1 MCLLHN
7 SILRGYNSIYN
18 QANGIQEADKADFI
32 GYSQAWF
39 KFVKSHHD
47 DEEVSLFPKIED
59 LLKDKDVFAGTHK
72 EHESFLGGLGEFNKY
87 LSSLSSPSDFSGT
100 KLQEIM
106 KTFEGAFQNHFHSEI
121 RTIANLADHPNAPKE
136 GTPEAANASLTFKT
150 WGKSTVTK
158 AGTADVVPF
167 FLLNLD
173 RTAEEG
179 MWANWPP
186 MPAPI
191 KWGLINIAGAWHW
204 GWWKF
209 ASCDASGHPRELY
222 ALQTVQLED
231 KPKAE
236 L

>member
-1 MCLLHN
+1 M
-7 SILRGYNSIYN
+7 
-18 QANGIQEADKADFI
+18 
-32 GYSQAWF
+32 
-39 KFVKSHHD
+39 
-47 DEEVSLFPKIED
+47 
-59 LLKDKDVFAGTHK
+59 
-72 EHESFLGGLGEFNKY
+72 
-87 LSSLSSPSDFSGT
+87 SSPSDFSGA
-100 KLQEIM
+100 KLLDIM
-106 KTFEGAFQNHFHSEI
+106 KGFQEPFENHFHSEI
-121 RTIANLADHPNAPKE
+121 STIAGLAEHPNAPKE

-173 RTAEEG
+173 RTVEDG
-179 MWANWPP
+179 LWANWPP

-209 ASCDASGHPRELY
+209 ASCDASGQPRELY
-222 ALQTVQLED
+222 ALQNVSAED
-231 KPKAE
+231 KAKAE